1 MSIES
6 VMPSNHLCHLSP
18 PAINLSQHQDLFQW
32 VSSSHQ
38 VAKYGSFHTSPS
50 NEYSGL
56 ISFRID
62 WLVWSPCSPRD
73 SQESSPEQY
82 FKSINLWHLAFLM
95 VQLSHPYMATSSI
108 TSWQIEGEKVEA
120 VGSCKHHLTISAM
133 ICDRRDKL
141 LPTREIHLSLDVQ
154 GFYWCSIT

>member
-6 VMPSNHLCHLSP
+6 VIPSNHLILCP
-18 PAINLSQHQDLFQW
+18 LF
-32 VSSSHQ
+32 SSCLQSFS
-38 VAKYGSFHTSPS
+38 ASGSFPKTQLLTFSNSPS
-50 NEYSGL
+50 NEYSGF

-82 FKSINLWHLAFLM
+82 FKSINLQHLAFLM

-120 VGSCKHHLTISAM
+120 VGSCKQHLTIPAM
-133 ICDRRDKL
+133 ICDHRDKL
-141 LPTREIHLSLDVQ
+141 LPTREIHLSLGVQ